1 MDKGNHAQ
9 GSLPMA
15 KFLSATDLA
24 IRIAAK
30 AGTLT
35 LTERPSRFGGT
46 FVAIGD
52 DRGIIEVADDMA
64 AAQRRV
70 GECA

>member
-1 MDKGNHAQ
+1 
-9 GSLPMA
+9 MA
-15 KFLSATDLA
+15 KFLSSTDYA
-24 IRIAAK
+24 IAMASK

-52 DRGIIEVADDMA
+52 EHGIIEVAADMSA
-64 AAQRRV
+64 ARKRV
-70 GECA
+70 AECA